1 MEKEQVQMN
10 LIRRLAWSFMKTGLD
25 IDDLIGEASLAYSIA
40 LNKFDPDN
48 GAKFTTYAYWVIK
61 NHLINYISR
70 KKSTVG
76 FGQPDIP
83 EPVNENTTLET
94 LELIDLI
101 ESLKPKAKEICKVIL
116 ENPDM
121 FSTTTKQ
128 GMRMKVVNYLREQ
141 GWGWHD
147 IRRSFG
153 QIRWALQNG

>member
-1 MEKEQVQMN
+1 MEEKVEMN

-48 GAKFTTYAYWVIK
+48 GTKFTTFAYWVIR

-83 EPVNENTTLET
+83 EAVDKNTPLENLEFS
-94 LELIDLI
+94 DLI
-101 ESLKPKAKEICKVIL
+101 ESLKPKAKEICKIIL
-116 ENPDM
+116 ENPEA
-121 FSTTTKQ
+121 FTTTTRE
-128 GMRMKVVNYLREQ
+128 GMRAKVINYLREQ
-141 GWGWHD
+141 GWGWSD

-153 QIRWALQNG
+153 QIKWALNQ